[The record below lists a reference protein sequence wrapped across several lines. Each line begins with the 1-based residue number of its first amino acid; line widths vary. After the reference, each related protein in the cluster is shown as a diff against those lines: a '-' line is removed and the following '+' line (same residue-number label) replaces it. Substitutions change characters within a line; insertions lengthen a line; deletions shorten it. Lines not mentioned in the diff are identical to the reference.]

1 MKSRFEDAFLKMFA
15 PLLSLVISR
24 DSLRY
29 SGMISEIFGGVI
41 TFSGVRYCLLLL
53 RITDN

>member
-15 PLLSLVISR
+15 PLLSRVISR
-24 DSLRY
+24 DSFRY

-41 TFSGVRYCLLLL
+41 TFSGVCNCLLLL
-53 RITDN
+53 QITDN